1 MKINQIVK
9 TKTNRSKDSVGNH
22 KNNCNDKSN
31 NKNNIITK
39 IKSLFKS
46 NKKTPLISYISENFC
61 SQNVPVLLQM
71 QMLKILVI
79 KLLALPL

>member
-39 IKSLFKS
+39 S
-46 NKKTPLISYISENFC
+46 NKSKAS
-61 SQNVPVLLQM
+61 
-71 QMLKILVI
+71 LKATK
-79 KLLALPL
+79 KLH